1 MTTYLPMLQ
10 DPRIISLLH
19 SYCPRLPI
27 KAWPADIP
35 SSALLALLFDESPD
49 IRSWAQKQCVACEV
63 APIPMENF
71 SPSHI
76 TLLKAACDA
85 IASSRPLSDY
95 LGDEYKVPW
104 LQEVPDLWAGFAI
117 LLRFVP
123 VELLRASRTF
133 DFDIRHMIVGH
144 LHDTGNRQH
153 FHLLPFM
160 RR

>member
-1 MTTYLPMLQ
+1 MLQ